1 MSFKDGRIGV
11 GKDPIFPLDISGSCR
26 IDGDLI
32 LGGRFSD
39 SQGNAIQLGS
49 GSGATSTPDQNQNGL
64 PSWSSGTISTQG
76 LGVFKGKMDS
86 NSIYITGDNTKP
98 TNLNGANY
106 NCTLGISA
114 GQNITS
120 GDSNVLIGYA
130 AGLSTTSH
138 NSNIAIGMQ
147 SLYTSPAVRSYCVGI
162 GHQALYSW
170 NGDMNTAIGY
180 VAAQYCHGAYNT
192 AVGGFALQGYSSAQ
206 GPDYS
211 VAVGYQAGRYQGE
224 SDYNIWIGSESG
236 PQTSGTIGSQTGD
249 HNIAIGKTALS
260 KIQGGEDNI
269 CIGYEAGSQNTA
281 GNYNVCVGRRSG
293 QNITDSYNTLIG
305 GNCGGGMTT
314 GGQNTVVGYEAY
326 NCSGLPGTRK
336 YNVFIGMQSGYRP
349 YCDSNVGVGYR
360 TLYNKKAY
368 VCTAIGYQ
376 CMGSYSPD
384 SDHVGYNTGVGCN
397 VLRTV
402 QGSSTN
408 QGCYNTVMGHHA
420 AYNLTTGYKNVIIGS
435 HAANNN
441 THLNQSV
448 AIGHYAGFN
457 CTNSTANVIVGHQAG
472 MVLTTGGNNTLLGY
486 NAGYGVTGGQNICIG
501 YQTAYNT
508 TSNSGHNNV
517 FMGQVNGY
525 SITSGYENVC
535 IGREVGYYLTSG
547 FRNIFMGTYAG
558 YASSS
563 AKNTANYNVGIGYN
577 ALRYVSSG
585 SENICIGYSCG
596 ESITSG
602 QRNVCLGRT
611 AAQSITTGGYNVC
624 IGMQTGDSITTAN
637 SNVFIGYQ
645 AGEKITTH
653 AANTFIGA
661 QAGCYMTSGYNNV
674 CIGHYAGASSGGG
687 NYELYIN
694 SYVGSYGTDSFIY
707 GNMNMSS
714 NPYLRLNARLEMY
727 DDDIVF
733 NRRGRGLVGSYATES
748 GNLNPIWTLGT
759 GYTENDG
766 ETIPRYSIG
775 YCYPNACD
783 VPGDTNHK
791 WGLYVD
797 ATAYGSPDWLGYAN
811 WFLSGGKGGYSYMR
825 SGRFGIGVTSPKY
838 PLDVMI
844 TNTNSSTTYWNAN
857 NSINDGASYS
867 TQNDTNHWGSNTGQG
882 QIGDLDSG
890 TDATYGINVKQIA
903 AHFNHAIWVSHG
915 GGLLVSSDERIKT
928 NIIDVPDNL
937 ALETVRNIPCRFYNY
952 KDTLERGLYKTI
964 GFIAQEVKKF
974 LPMAVSKEKRFI
986 PNVLRKLTNISWEE
1000 ITDNSSNQYKLI
1012 TDLSECSGVKYKFY
1026 VNDGEN
1032 EIRKEVIG
1040 NSDNSF
1046 TFDTSYNNVFCYGKE
1061 VDDFHTLDKNKLFAL
1076 NFSATQELDRKVTAL
1091 ETVGNKDH
1099 NVKILNLYKEN
1110 EALKARLAKIE
1121 AFLGI

>member
-76 LGVFKGKMDS
+76 LGVFKGVQDPVKKS
-86 NSIYITGDNTKP
+86 LYIN
-98 TNLNGANY
+98 
-106 NCTLGISA
+106 
-114 GQNITS
+114 
-120 GDSNVLIGYA
+120 GDSAFNMA
-130 AGLSTTSH
+130 NTTGS
-138 NSNIAIGMQ
+138 
-147 SLYTSPAVRSYCVGI
+147 
-162 GHQALYSW
+162 
-170 NGDMNTAIGY
+170 
-180 VAAQYCHGAYNT
+180 YNT
-192 AVGGFALQGYSSAQ
+192 TV
-206 GPDYS
+206 
-211 VAVGYQAGRYQGE
+211 
-224 SDYNIWIGSESG
+224 
-236 PQTSGTIGSQTGD
+236 
-249 HNIAIGKTALS
+249 
-260 KIQGGEDNI
+260 
-269 CIGYEAGSQNTA
+269 GYEAGVAITGGGGNVIVGRNAGRYINNGANNVMVGNYAGHAYNSTENVFIGKFSGYANSKSHNVSIGCDTMQQAYPTEYSVAIGYMAGYGAGGENQIYIGREAGKSTSAYNNQTGDDNIGIGAYALNKVTSGRNNVCIGLKSGEDLTTGQYNTCIGSEGGINITSA
-281 GNYNVCVGRRSG
+281 ESNTTVGAYCAPNITTGNYNTIMGVNAGY
-293 QNITDSYNTLIG
+293 NIT
-305 GNCGGGMTT
+305 T
-314 GGQNTVVGYEAY
+314 GTN
-326 NCSGLPGTRK
+326 
-336 YNVFIGMQSGYRP
+336 NVCIGMQSGFSRNFSKCVLLGHDAMCYGTS
-349 YCDSNVGVGYR
+349 DVTGTIAIGFQAGYR
-360 TLYNKKAY
+360 EGSGNRNIYIGQQTGPQGTNSSRTCAEN
-368 VCTAIGYQ
+368 VVMGYQ
-376 CMGSYSPD
+376 C
-384 SDHVGYNTGVGCN
+384 GY
-397 VLRTV
+397 
-402 QGSSTN
+402 
-408 QGCYNTVMGHHA
+408 Y
-420 AYNLTTGYKNVIIGS
+420 LTTGNYNTFIGRSAGHQINSGDYNVCLGYYAAVQATSTSDSIIIGR
-435 HAANNN
+435 
-441 THLNQSV
+441 
-448 AIGHYAGFN
+448 
-457 CTNSTANVIVGHQAG
+457 
-472 MVLTTGGNNTLLGY
+472 
-486 NAGYGVTGGQNICIG
+486 NAGYGLTTASDTIAIGQSALTKITTSANSIGIGRFAGYGITGGQNICIG
-501 YQTAYNT
+501 YHTAYNST
-508 TSNSGHNNV
+508 NNTGHNNV
-517 FMGQVNGY
+517 FMGQMNGY
-525 SITSGYENVC
+525 SITTAYENVC
-535 IGREVGYYLTSG
+535 IGREVGYYLTTG

-563 AKNTANYNVGIGYN
+563 AKNTGNYNVGIGYN

-811 WFLSGGKGGYSYMR
+811 WFLSGGKGGYSYMQ
-825 SGRFGIGVTSPKY
+825 SGRFGIGVTSPSY
-838 PLDVMI
+838 PLQVNGGVFSSTGI
-844 TNTNSSTTYWNAN
+844 QATLFYARYNAHASSQNTYTNTNISVKCENGLW
-857 NSINDGASYS
+857 
-867 TQNDTNHWGSNTGQG
+867 
-882 QIGDLDSG
+882 
-890 TDATYGINVKQIA
+890 ATHLFAQ
-903 AHFNHAIWVSHG
+903 
-915 GGLLVSSDERIKT
+915 SDIRIKE

-937 ALETVRNIPCRFYNY
+937 ALEMVRNIPCRYYDY
-952 KDTLERGLYKTI
+952 KDKIGRGKETTI
-964 GFIAQEVKKF
+964 GFIAQEVKEI
-974 LPMAVSKEKRFI
+974 LPMAVGNEKHFI
-986 PNVLRKLTNISWEE
+986 PNELRNLENISW
-1000 ITDNSSNQYKLI
+1000 DNNKL
-1012 TDLSECSGVKYKFY
+1012 TTNLQDVSGVKYRFY
-1026 VNDGEN
+1026 VSN
-1032 EIRKEVIG
+1032 EEDNSDEVVKEIIG
-1040 NSDNSF
+1040 NTDNTF
-1046 TFDTSYNNVFCYGKE
+1046 TFDSSYNNVFCYGKE
-1061 VDDFHTLDKNKLFAL
+1061 VDDFHTLDKQKLFTL
-1076 NFSATQELDRKVTAL
+1076 NFSATQELDKKVTVL